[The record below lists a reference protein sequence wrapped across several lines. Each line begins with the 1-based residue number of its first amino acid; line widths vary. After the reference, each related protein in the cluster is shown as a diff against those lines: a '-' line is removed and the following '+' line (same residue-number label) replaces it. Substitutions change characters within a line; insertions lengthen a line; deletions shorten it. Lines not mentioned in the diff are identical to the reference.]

1 MRLAYRLIMAAVRDR
16 SRADSGPSAA
26 SGPFI
31 ADAIFGLSHEAD
43 DGRGPKY
50 INYRDLSVQQLGSV
64 YERILEFGLRRNG
77 KGGVEIDADDE
88 ARHKSGSYYT
98 PDDLVSLVIGKTVG
112 TLVAERVEA
121 FEAKAKELQSSPN
134 PKKDRLMALAESD
147 PAESILGMKICDP
160 AMGSGH
166 FLVSLVDWLADA
178 VLRSMAE
185 ATELVT
191 WSDYVSPLSKRI
203 ADIRER
209 ILSQAEARR
218 WLNIESQLDDRRIVR
233 RMVLKRVVHGVDK
246 NPMAVELAKVSLW
259 LHSFT
264 VGRRFRTWITICAV
278 ATVSLA
284 RLCDRPWTR
293 SRSAVGCSI
302 SARSLELRVSP
313 AS

>member
-1 MRLAYRLIMAAVRDR
+1 MTYWPRLTSIFQVVAEGDDPLGIPPYNGGLFETAAAPILDR
-16 SRADSGPSAA
+16 VQLPDPV
-26 SGPFI
+26 I
-31 ADAIFGLSHEAD
+31 ADAIFGLSHEEGN
-43 DGRGPKY
+43 GRGPKY

-77 KGGVEIDADDE
+77 EGGVEIDADDE

-98 PDDLVSLVIGKTVG
+98 PDDLVTLVIAKTVEP
-112 TLVAERVEA
+112 LVAGARSGLRGQGERTA
-121 FEAKAKELQSSPN
+121 SPN
-134 PKKDRLMALAESD
+134 HSKAERLASVAELD
-147 PAESILGMKICDP
+147 PAGKFLAMRICDP

-191 WSDYVSPLSKRI
+191 WADYVSPLAKRI

-209 ILSQAEARR
+209 ILSQAEAHQ

-264 VGRRFRTWITICAV
+264 VGAPSRF
-278 ATVSLA
+278 
-284 RLCDRPWTR
+284 
-293 SRSAVGCSI
+293 
-302 SARSLELRVSP
+302 
-313 AS
+313 